1 MIWKDNRIEN
11 GGKDYDKRYD
21 ERFNAQTD
29 SRIRLPDVSGYAVSA
44 VLQYDGYDY
53 HRKISRCG
61 SAGGGWLDQFAEFY
75 GNRILH
81 RRMQRFCDSGGA
93 DVWGK
98 AGIRAEAIC
107 C

>member
-1 MIWKDNRIEN
+1 MIWKDNRKEN

-21 ERFNAQTD
+21 ERFSVQTD

-44 VLQYDGYDY
+44 VLQYGGYDY
-53 HRKISRCG
+53 CRKISWCG
-61 SAGGGWLDQFAEFY
+61 AAGGCWFDQFAEFY

-81 RRMQRFCDSGGA
+81 GCMQRVCDSGCA

-98 AGIRAEAIC
+98 AGA
-107 C
+107 